1 MTTKSW
7 AKSQISIISCIKNTA
22 QKMMQVRPRDMHRKS
37 VVNTL
42 GVNCKKTRR
51 KDDIYVREVT
61 TNSHD
66 LSVWTIVYVF
76 FYNFNLIAYHI
87 LPIYLENLFRRV
99 KIQQNLRNEEN
110 NRGIVQGKRAITSLS
125 LAYEISTGH

>member
-1 MTTKSW
+1 
-7 AKSQISIISCIKNTA
+7 
-22 QKMMQVRPRDMHRKS
+22 MQVKPRDMHRKS

-42 GVNCKKTRR
+42 EVNCKKTRR
-51 KDDIYVREVT
+51 KDDIYVREVA

-66 LSVWTIVYVF
+66 LSVRTIVYVF

-99 KIQQNLRNEEN
+99 KIQQNMRNEEN
-110 NRGIVQGKRAITSLS
+110 NSGIVQGKRAITSLS

>member
-7 AKSQISIISCIKNTA
+7 PKSQISIISCIKNTA

-42 GVNCKKTRR
+42 EVNCKKTRR
-51 KDDIYVREVT
+51 KDDIHVREVA

-87 LPIYLENLFRRV
+87 LPVYLENLFRRV
-99 KIQQNLRNEEN
+99 KIQQNMRNEEN
-110 NRGIVQGKRAITSLS
+110 NSGIEQGKRAITSLS